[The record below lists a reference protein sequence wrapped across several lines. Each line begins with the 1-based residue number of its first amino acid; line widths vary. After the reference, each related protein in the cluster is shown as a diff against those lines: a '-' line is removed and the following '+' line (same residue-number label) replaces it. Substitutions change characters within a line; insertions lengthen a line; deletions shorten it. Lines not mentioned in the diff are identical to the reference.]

1 MDNES
6 TLLGERFALGHA
18 GAADWHVAAR
28 AVAEQLGDRDDDSI
42 GFLYVTD
49 HLAPHLGEI
58 ASFLAGA
65 TGVLNWC
72 GTVGIGVCATG
83 TEYFD
88 EPAVVAMTCA
98 PPGAVV
104 TTFGDADQAIA
115 AYRDRGPGVQ
125 GSFSVIHGDPR
136 QASLAEDVPRLAHGT
151 DGFLVGA
158 ISSSRGVHLQLA
170 GKPAQGAVSGVM
182 LTGAAVAT
190 GLSQGCKPLGGTHE
204 VTRAEDNIVIE
215 LDGRPAMDVF
225 VETLAEA
232 GISDL
237 RDLAGSLHV
246 ALPIT
251 GSDTGD
257 YLVRNLVGIDPDNGV
272 FAVGDTIHAGDALMF
287 CRRDREAAEHD
298 LRRMLRSLKGRAVR
312 PLGGLYYSC
321 LARGPG
327 MFGEVGRELG
337 IVREELGDVPLVGF
351 FGNGEISFDRLY
363 AYTGVLTLFMAPEEG
378 DR

>member
-1 MDNES
+1 MDNTS
-6 TLLGERFALGHA
+6 QMLGEQFALGHA
-18 GAADWHVAAR
+18 GSADWRAAAR
-28 AVAEQLGDRDDDSI
+28 AVAEQIGERDDDAL

-49 HLAPHLGEI
+49 HFAPHLGDI
-58 ASFLAGA
+58 ATFLAGA
-65 TGVLNWC
+65 TGVLTWC
-72 GTVGIGVCATG
+72 GTVGIGICATG

-88 EPAVVAMTCA
+88 EPAIVAMTCT
-98 PPGAVV
+98 PPGAEL
-104 TTFGDADQAIA
+104 TTFGGADEAIA
-115 AYRDRGPGVQ
+115 AYRDRGAGVQ
-125 GSFSVIHGDPR
+125 GSFAVVHGDPR

-158 ISSSRGVHLQLA
+158 LSSSRGAYGQLA
-170 GKPAQGAVSGVM
+170 ARPAEGAVSGVM
-182 LTGAAVAT
+182 MTGATVAT
-190 GLSQGCKPLGGTHE
+190 GLSQGCQPLGGIHE
-204 VTRAEDNIVIE
+204 VTQAEDNIVVE

-237 RDLAGSLHV
+237 RELAGSLHI

-287 CRRDREAAEHD
+287 CRRDRDAAEHD
-298 LRRMLRSLKGRAVR
+298 LRRMLRSLKARAVR

-363 AYTGVLTLFMAPEEG
+363 AYTGVLTLFTDPRDG
-378 DR
+378 TD

>member
-1 MDNES
+1 MDNTS
-6 TLLGERFALGHA
+6 QMLGSRFALGHA
-18 GAADWHVAAR
+18 GSADWRAAAR
-28 AVAEQLGDRDDDSI
+28 TVAEQIGERDDDAL

-49 HLAPHLGEI
+49 HFAPHLGDI
-58 ASFLAGA
+58 ATFLAGA
-65 TGVLNWC
+65 TGVLTWC
-72 GTVGIGVCATG
+72 GTVGIGICATG

-88 EPAVVAMTCA
+88 EPAIAAMTCT
-98 PPGAVV
+98 PPGASL
-104 TTFGDADQAIA
+104 TTFGSADEAIA
-115 AYRDRGPGVQ
+115 AYRARGAGVQ
-125 GSFSVIHGDPR
+125 GSFAVVHGDPR

-158 ISSSRGVHLQLA
+158 LSSSRGVYGQLA
-170 GKPAQGAVSGVM
+170 ATPAEGAVSGVM
-182 LTGAAVAT
+182 MTGATVAT
-190 GLSQGCKPLGGTHE
+190 GLSQGCQPLGGIHE
-204 VTRAEDNIVIE
+204 VTQAEDNIVVE

-237 RDLAGSLHV
+237 RELAGSLHI

-257 YLVRNLVGIDPDNGV
+257 YLVRNLVGIDPENGV
-272 FAVGDTIHAGDALMF
+272 FAVGDTIRAGDALMF
-287 CRRDREAAEHD
+287 CRRDLEAAEHD

-312 PLGGLYYSC
+312 PLGGLYFSC

-337 IVREELGDVPLVGF
+337 IVREELGDIPLVGF

-363 AYTGVLTLFMAPEEG
+363 AYTGVLTLFLAPEDG
-378 DR
+378 AR